1 MKNKLL
7 KRLESSNKI
16 IRFWWSITIVGLIL
30 IVVGILMMFNP
41 SISFLFL
48 SSIIGIVIFVSGIS
62 NLALAT
68 NSHHIITNKMWIFIS
83 GIVEILLGFIL
94 IFSLTISTTILP
106 ILLGIWIL
114 FKGINMIGISDDMNI
129 MEIPGYGW
137 TLLMGLMTIICAFIV
152 LSQPLIFGTEAVVV
166 WISISL
172 IMLGIALISYS
183 LQLKNMHKYFE

>member
-30 IVVGILMMFNP
+30 IVIGILTMFNP

-106 ILLGIWIL
+106 TFLGIWIL

-129 MEIPGYGW
+129 MEIPGSGW
-137 TLLMGLMTIICAFIV
+137 TLLMGVMTIICAFIV
-152 LSQPLIFGTEAVVV
+152 LSQPLIFGTEAVII

>member
-106 ILLGIWIL
+106 IFLGIWIL

>member
-7 KRLESSNKI
+7 QRLESSNKI

-30 IVVGILMMFNP
+30 IVIGILMMFNP
-41 SISFLFL
+41 TISYLFL
-48 SSIIGIVIFVSGIS
+48 SSIIGIVIFISGLS

-68 NSHHIITNKMWIFIS
+68 NSHHIITGKMWIFTS
-83 GIVEILLGFIL
+83 GIVEILFGFIL
-94 IFSLTISTTILP
+94 IFSLSISATILP

-114 FKGINMIGISDDMNI
+114 YKGINMIGISDDMNI
-129 MEIPGYGW
+129 MEIPGSGW
-137 TLLMGLMTIICAFIV
+137 TLLMGVMTIICAFIV
-152 LSQPLIFGTEAVVV
+152 LSQPLIFGTEAVII

-172 IMLGIALISYS
+172 VMLGLALISYS

>member
-7 KRLESSNKI
+7 QRLESSNKI

-30 IVVGILMMFNP
+30 IVIGILMMFNP
-41 SISFLFL
+41 TISYLFL
-48 SSIIGIVIFVSGIS
+48 SSIIGIVIFISGLS

-68 NSHHIITNKMWIFIS
+68 NSHHIITGNMWIFIS
-83 GIVEILLGFIL
+83 GIVEILFGFIL
-94 IFSLTISTTILP
+94 IFSLSISATILP

-114 FKGINMIGISDDMNI
+114 YKGINMIGISDDMNI
-129 MEIPGYGW
+129 MEIPGSGW
-137 TLLMGLMTIICAFIV
+137 TLLMGVMTIICAFIV
-152 LSQPLIFGTEAVVV
+152 LSQPLIFGTEAVII

-172 IMLGIALISYS
+172 VMLGLALISYS

>member
-7 KRLESSNKI
+7 QRLKSSNKI

-41 SISFLFL
+41 TISYLFL
-48 SSIIGIVIFVSGIS
+48 SSIIGIVIFISGVS

-68 NSHHIITNKMWIFIS
+68 NFHHIITSKMWIFIS
-83 GIVEILLGFIL
+83 GIVEILFGFIL
-94 IFSLTISTTILP
+94 IFSLSISATILP
-106 ILLGIWIL
+106 IILGIWIL
-114 FKGINMIGISDDMNI
+114 YKGVNMIGISDDMNI
-129 MEIPGYGW
+129 MEIPGSGW
-137 TLLMGLMTIICAFIV
+137 TLLMGIMTIICAFIA

-166 WISISL
+166 WISIAL

-183 LQLKNMHKYFE
+183 LQLKKMHKYFE

>member
-7 KRLESSNKI
+7 QRLESSNKI
-16 IRFWWSITIVGLIL
+16 IRFWWSFSIVGLIL
-30 IVVGILMMFNP
+30 VVVGIIMMFNP
-41 SISFLFL
+41 TISYIFL
-48 SSIIGIVIFVSGIS
+48 SSIIGIVIFVSGVS
-62 NLALAT
+62 NLALST
-68 NSHHIITNKMWIFIS
+68 NSHHIITSKMWIFIS

-94 IFSLTISTTILP
+94 IFSLTISATILP
-106 ILLGIWIL
+106 LLIGIWIL

-137 TLLMGLMTIICAFIV
+137 TLLMGVMTIICAFIV
-152 LSQPLIFGTEAVVV
+152 LSQPLIFGTEVVVV

-183 LQLKNMHKYFE
+183 VQLKNKHKYFK

>member
-7 KRLESSNKI
+7 QRLESSNKI

-30 IVVGILMMFNP
+30 IVIGILMMFNP
-41 SISFLFL
+41 TISYLFL
-48 SSIIGIVIFVSGIS
+48 SSIIGIVIFISGLS

-68 NSHHIITNKMWIFIS
+68 NSHHIITGKMWIFIS
-83 GIVEILLGFIL
+83 GIVEILFGFIL
-94 IFSLTISTTILP
+94 IFSLSISATILP

-114 FKGINMIGISDDMNI
+114 YKGINMIGISDDMNI
-129 MEIPGYGW
+129 MEIPGSGW
-137 TLLMGLMTIICAFIV
+137 TLLMGVMTIICAFIV
-152 LSQPLIFGTEAVVV
+152 LSQPLIFGTEAVII

-172 IMLGIALISYS
+172 VMLGLALISYS

>member
-7 KRLESSNKI
+7 QRLKSSNKI

-41 SISFLFL
+41 TISYLFL
-48 SSIIGIVIFVSGIS
+48 SSIIGIVIFISGVS

-68 NSHHIITNKMWIFIS
+68 NSHHIITSKMWIFIS
-83 GIVEILLGFIL
+83 GIVEILFGFIL
-94 IFSLTISTTILP
+94 IFSLSISATILP
-106 ILLGIWIL
+106 IILGIWIL

>member
-7 KRLESSNKI
+7 QRLESSNKI

-30 IVVGILMMFNP
+30 IVIGILMMFNP
-41 SISFLFL
+41 TISYLFL
-48 SSIIGIVIFVSGIS
+48 SSIIGIVIFISGLS

-68 NSHHIITNKMWIFIS
+68 NSHHIITGKMWIFVS
-83 GIVEILLGFIL
+83 GIVEILFGFIL
-94 IFSLTISTTILP
+94 IFSLSISATILP

-114 FKGINMIGISDDMNI
+114 YKGINMIGISDDMNI
-129 MEIPGYGW
+129 MEIPGSGW
-137 TLLMGLMTIICAFIV
+137 TLLMGVMTIICAFIV
-152 LSQPLIFGTEAVVV
+152 LSQPLIFGTEAVII

-172 IMLGIALISYS
+172 VMLGLALISYS